1 MLLAVR
7 CRYLLNIKV
16 KIKCG
21 VSIKRVVDIYI
32 FFDWFL
38 VVANSEGEMANGSSV
53 CNGSCNVCWSEGG
66 NG

>member
-1 MLLAVR
+1 LL
-7 CRYLLNIKV
+7 
-16 KIKCG
+16 
-21 VSIKRVVDIYI
+21 I

-38 VVANSEGEMANGSSV
+38 VVANSEEEMANGSSV

>member
-1 MLLAVR
+1 MECQLKGLL
-7 CRYLLNIKV
+7 
-16 KIKCG
+16 
-21 VSIKRVVDIYI
+21 I

-66 NG
+66 NGWCGDFFVQRTNSWIINYIIF